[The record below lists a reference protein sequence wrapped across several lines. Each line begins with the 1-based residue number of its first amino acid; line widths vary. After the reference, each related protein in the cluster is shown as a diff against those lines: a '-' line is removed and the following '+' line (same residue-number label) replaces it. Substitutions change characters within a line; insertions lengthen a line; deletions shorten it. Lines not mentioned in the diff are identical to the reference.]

1 MIAAIQSLRRCVL
14 KAMILAVLAA
24 AALNAPTATGHWVVN
39 GDVDAKPFV
48 LHCDFTQT
56 GETLAG
62 TCHDYTPDGKAHRIT
77 SGWVKDGKVR
87 FIYQS
92 NYLLLKF
99 DAIYEGVLKDDAM
112 SGTAQAAGRKG
123 TFTARRG

>member
-1 MIAAIQSLRRCVL
+1 MLSIR
-14 KAMILAVLAA
+14 LAA
-24 AALNAPTATGHWVVN
+24 AALSGSPATGHWVVN

-62 TCHDYTPDGKAHRIT
+62 TCHDYTPSGKAHRIT
-77 SGWVKDGKVR
+77 SGAVKDGKVR
-87 FIYQS
+87 FVYQS

-99 DAIYEGVLKDDAM
+99 DAIYEGVLNGDAM
-112 SGTAQAAGRKG
+112 SGSAEAAGRKG